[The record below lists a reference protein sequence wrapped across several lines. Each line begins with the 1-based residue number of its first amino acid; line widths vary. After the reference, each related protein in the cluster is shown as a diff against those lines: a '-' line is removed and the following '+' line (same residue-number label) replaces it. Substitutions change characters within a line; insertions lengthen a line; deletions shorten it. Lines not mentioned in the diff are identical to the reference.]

1 MQIDRSN
8 PPKTDGVIE
17 FHLPK
22 FDKFVLNNGLEV
34 VFVKKTNLPIIKMEM
49 IVNAGSRLDLPN
61 KSGLAYLTSLLI
73 DEGAGKYNSLEL
85 DDEIE
90 SLGSIFSVST
100 DNDNIRLSM
109 LSLMENV
116 ERSMELLSL
125 VYQSPNFTEDDFK
138 REQKKLLSKIIQHQD
153 EPSYVASSI
162 FDKIIFENTHY
173 QNSVIG
179 NANDV
184 NSINNSDVINFHIK
198 YFIPSNSKLVVVGN
212 IEVDELKNLLNNFFL
227 NLSDISLDVSDTQN
241 PKLQKSIFYFIHK
254 DGAAQSEIRIGHIS
268 DTRSETDYFAKVIAN
283 SILGGQ
289 FSSRLNLNLR
299 EDKGFTYGIHSTF
312 AYYENMGYFEI
323 STSVNGKDTGA
334 AIKEIKKEVAG
345 LKTNIADHEIEFT
358 KSYLIKRFPAMFE
371 TYSQIANHLSTLLKY
386 TLQDNYFD
394 SYIERIT
401 NCKRDEIEAIAKDKI
416 KTDELVYLIVGD
428 KDVVLPQ
435 LNEISD
441 SEIIELDVE
450 GNRI

>member
-1 MQIDRSN
+1 
-8 PPKTDGVIE
+8 
-17 FHLPK
+17 
-22 FDKFVLNNGLEV
+22 
-34 VFVKKTNLPIIKMEM
+34 
-49 IVNAGSRLDLPN
+49 
-61 KSGLAYLTSLLI
+61 
-73 DEGAGKYNSLEL
+73 
-85 DDEIE
+85 
-90 SLGSIFSVST
+90 
-100 DNDNIRLSM
+100 
-109 LSLMENV
+109 
-116 ERSMELLSL
+116 
-125 VYQSPNFTEDDFK
+125 
-138 REQKKLLSKIIQHQD
+138 
-153 EPSYVASSI
+153 
-162 FDKIIFENTHY
+162 
-173 QNSVIG
+173 
-179 NANDV
+179 
-184 NSINNSDVINFHIK
+184 
-198 YFIPSNSKLVVVGN
+198 
-212 IEVDELKNLLNNFFL
+212 
-227 NLSDISLDVSDTQN
+227 
-241 PKLQKSIFYFIHK
+241 
-254 DGAAQSEIRIGHIS
+254 
-268 DTRSETDYFAKVIAN
+268 
-283 SILGGQ
+283 
-289 FSSRLNLNLR
+289 
-299 EDKGFTYGIHSTF
+299 
-312 AYYENMGYFEI
+312 MGYFEI